1 MKSQINLLHEEFRPK
16 FEWVCASHFAGA
28 ILIAVVL
35 SCGVYGLSNYRLHLK
50 EQQVAAIQKEIKQ
63 QQDSIE
69 ELTLA
74 LTKRESDPVLTS
86 KLASFAEQTRTRTML
101 LNQIRNLSA
110 LKQRS
115 FSGLFDSLSQSN
127 STELWLTEFLVTPNE
142 LNIEGLIAKPRA
154 LPLWISE
161 LSQTDFFKGQEFN
174 VASVAREQDSLV
186 FKLNSVNKAKSIN
199 IANAEVT
206 NEG

>member
-28 ILIAVVL
+28 IFAAILL
-35 SCGVYGLSNYRLHLK
+35 SSGVYGLTTYRLHLK
-50 EQQVAAIQKEIKQ
+50 EQQVAAIKKEIKQ
-63 QQDSIE
+63 QQESIE

-74 LTKRESDPVLTS
+74 LTQRVSDPVLTS
-86 KLASFAEQTRTRTML
+86 KLASFAEQTRTRGML

-127 STELWLTEFLVTPNE
+127 SNELWLTEFLVTPNE

-186 FKLNSVNKAKSIN
+186 FKLNSVNKVTSTN

>member
-1 MKSQINLLHEEFRPK
+1 MKTQINLLHEEFRPK

-28 ILIAVVL
+28 IIAAILL
-35 SCGVYGLSNYRLHLK
+35 SSGVYGLTNYRLHLK
-50 EQQVAAIQKEIKQ
+50 EQQVAAIKKEIKQ
-63 QQDSIE
+63 QQESIE

-74 LTKRESDPVLTS
+74 LTQRVSDPVLTS
-86 KLASFAEQTRTRTML
+86 KLASFTEQTRTRGML

-142 LNIEGLIAKPRA
+142 LNIEGLLAKPRA

-186 FKLNSVNKAKSIN
+186 FKLNSVNKASSTSG
-199 IANAEVT
+199 ANTEVT

>member
-16 FEWVCASHFAGA
+16 FELVCSSHFAGA
-28 ILIAVVL
+28 ILVAILL
-35 SCGVYGLSNYRLHLK
+35 SSGVYGLTTYRLHLK
-50 EQQVAAIQKEIKQ
+50 QQQVAAIKTEIKQ

-74 LTKRESDPVLTS
+74 LTQRASDPVLTS
-86 KLASFAEQTRTRTML
+86 KLASFAEQTRTRGML
-101 LNQIRNLSA
+101 LNEIRNLSG

-115 FSGLFDSLSQSN
+115 FSGLFDSLSQSH

-186 FKLNSVNKAKSIN
+186 FKLNSVNKAQSNK